1 VPFDYY
7 NNLSPS
13 QKAVYRK
20 SDRVTA
26 LPLPEKANLQPLV
39 LRLEEALEKEQA
51 AGVRKAAGELCRE
64 VCRVLGVES
73 VQVKVLSK
81 RPNRSGEE
89 LMGTYSER
97 EDRPAEIAVWMRT
110 AKRRQVVAVKTFLRT
125 LLHELCHHLD
135 YTLLKLDDSFH
146 TQGFFRRESNLF
158 SQLFPDPPGPRPEKK
173 PQKANQKKKAQ
184 MKLPF

>member
-1 VPFDYY
+1 MPFEYY
-7 NNLSPS
+7 HDLSRS
-13 QKAVYRK
+13 QKAVYRQ

-26 LPLPEKANLQPLV
+26 LPLLGKENLRPLV

-51 AGVRKAAGELCRE
+51 AGVRKVAGELCRE
-64 VCRVLGVES
+64 ICRALGVES
-73 VQVKVLSK
+73 VEVKVLSR

-97 EDRPAEIAVWMRT
+97 EDRPAEIVVWMRT

-146 TQGFFRRESNLF
+146 TQGFFQRESSLF
-158 SQLFPDPPGPRPEKK
+158 SQLFPDPPGPRQKKK
-173 PQKANQKKKAQ
+173 PAKTKQKKKAQ